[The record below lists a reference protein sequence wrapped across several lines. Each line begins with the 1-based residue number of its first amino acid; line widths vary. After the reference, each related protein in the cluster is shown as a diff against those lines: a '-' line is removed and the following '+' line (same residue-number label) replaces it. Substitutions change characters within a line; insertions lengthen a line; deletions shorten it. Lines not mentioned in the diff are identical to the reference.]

1 METKHFK
8 TNASCSGC
16 ASRISKSLSKLVSES
31 QFSIDVTH
39 PDSILTI
46 TSELSNEQIIDA
58 VKEAGY
64 YAEFIS

>member
-8 TNASCSGC
+8 TSASCGGC
-16 ASRISKSLSKLVSES
+16 ASRIGKSLSKYVPES
-31 QFSIDVTH
+31 QFSIDTKH

-46 TSELSNEQIIDA
+46 TSELSNQQIIDA

-64 YAEFIS
+64 CAEFIS